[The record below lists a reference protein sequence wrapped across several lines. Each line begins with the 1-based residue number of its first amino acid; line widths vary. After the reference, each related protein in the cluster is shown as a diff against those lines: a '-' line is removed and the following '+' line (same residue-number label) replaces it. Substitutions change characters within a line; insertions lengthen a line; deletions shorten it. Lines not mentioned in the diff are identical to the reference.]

1 MKPVPHGEPYAGKLH
16 VRFDEGA
23 GVPDNKGRSAL
34 LYTLLSHYK
43 DAVYLA
49 QESKCVQAMADYA
62 EGRISLTACLEECFL
77 LVYECARLG
86 MVLGAWPR
94 EVADEAALV
103 ITRNWRKFI
112 EAIPDLKRRVLSY
125 ENVDARTRKQQMAIE
140 SKWRKALDMIEDT
153 YDYGD
158 FEPRPAALAATFF

>member
-1 MKPVPHGEPYAGKLH
+1 M
-16 VRFDEGA
+16 VRNGDATSNNRVSKNFMTATEAFENMYNIWDKQMRVCA
-23 GVPDNKGRSAL
+23 SAE
-34 LYTLLSHYK
+34 K
-43 DAVYLA
+43 DYNA
-49 QESKCVQAMADYA
+49 
-62 EGRISLTACLEECFL
+62 GRISLANYLEECFL